1 MDVLTFPGFEYKSGL
16 FAFYI
21 IILSNYFHDILS
33 CDLQRF
39 MISKDSIVARHIIIF
54 MTAFFAITLTE
65 YGKDD
70 NDSDT
75 SLLNYFLTT
84 ITVYVIFV
92 FSSKAKAEYVFP
104 MLIILMLDQILK
116 LYTNIIEKK
125 SKVAESDKKVQ
136 IDQIARVRNILTYLI
151 IGIIVLGTF
160 VYFFRQNTEFGK
172 NFSIVTFFLGTFKC
186 KGVLVT

>member
-1 MDVLTFPGFEYKSGL
+1 
-16 FAFYI
+16 
-21 IILSNYFHDILS
+21 
-33 CDLQRF
+33 
-39 MISKDSIVARHIIIF
+39 

-70 NDSDT
+70 NESDT

-116 LYTNIIEKK
+116 LYSNIVEKK

-151 IGIIVLGTF
+151 IGIIGLGTF